1 MDANARS
8 ETRSSCVSKN
18 NDAMLSLSLTKQLN
32 NFLLDVSFEVN
43 REILVLFGPSGAGKT
58 TTLQC
63 IAGLQTPDSGEIRFD
78 EEVIFEAK
86 GGRPRCHVPV
96 HRRRVGYVFQEYALF
111 PHMTVR
117 QNIAYGARRLS
128 DAKRQVDEMLQR
140 MRLEGLGDRY
150 PQELSGGQQQRV
162 AIARALM
169 IQPRVL
175 LLDEPFSALD
185 GAVREQLRQDILRTQ
200 REMGLSIVYVTH
212 SLEDA
217 FGMGHRLAVINEGR
231 LEQIGGISEVF
242 HHPWTPHV
250 ARILGTTNVFEGK
263 VERTTPEAT
272 FITWRGVTLE
282 VLPQPLRESERVMF
296 YIRPED
302 VKILYPDR
310 PLSETIRHNILTG
323 IVVRHVPH
331 GAMNTLFFKS
341 PALDNQ
347 REYDLEVRYPNRA
360 YQSLSLKPGSQIRV
374 ALRKDAIHVLPST
387 SDNRV

>member
-1 MDANARS
+1 
-8 ETRSSCVSKN
+8 
-18 NDAMLSLSLTKQLN
+18 MLSLSIVKQLTD
-32 NFLLDVSFEVN
+32 FTLDVSFEVN

-63 IAGLQTPDSGEIRFD
+63 IAGLQTPDSGMIRFD
-78 EEVIFEAK
+78 GEVIFEAQ
-86 GGRPRCHVPV
+86 GGRTRCNVPV

-117 QNIAYGARRLS
+117 QNIVYGARRLPN
-128 DAKRQVDEMLQR
+128 AQQRVEEMLKR

-185 GAVREQLRQDILRTQ
+185 GAVREQLREDILRTQ
-200 REMGLSIVYVTH
+200 QEMKLSIVYVTH

-217 FGMGHRLAVINEGR
+217 FSMGHRLAVINEGR
-231 LEQIGGISEVF
+231 LEQIGGIHEVF
-242 HHPWTPHV
+242 HHPWTPDV
-250 ARILGTTNVFEGK
+250 ARILGTTNVFEGR
-263 VERTTPEAT
+263 VERTTAEAT
-272 FITWRGVTLE
+272 FIAWRGVTLE
-282 VLPQPLRESERVMF
+282 VLPQPLRESARVMF

-310 PLSETIRHNILTG
+310 PLSEAVRHNILQG
-323 IVVRHVPH
+323 VVVRNVPH
-331 GAMNTLFFKS
+331 GTMHTLFFKS
-341 PALDNQ
+341 PDLTGE

-360 YQSLSLKPGSQIRV
+360 YQSLSLQVGSRIQV

-387 SDNRV
+387 GENRV

>member
-1 MDANARS
+1 
-8 ETRSSCVSKN
+8 
-18 NDAMLSLSLTKQLN
+18 MLSLSIIKQLN
-32 NFLLDVSFEVN
+32 DFTLDVSFEVN

-58 TTLQC
+58 MTLQC
-63 IAGLQTPDSGEIRFD
+63 IAGLQTPDSGVIRFD
-78 EEVIFEAK
+78 GEVIFEAQD
-86 GGRPRCHVPV
+86 GRMRCNVPV

-111 PHMTVR
+111 PHLTVR
-117 QNIAYGARRLS
+117 QNIAYGARRQPN
-128 DAKRQVDEMLQR
+128 AQRRVGEMLQR
-140 MRLEGLGDRY
+140 MRLEGFGDRY

-169 IQPRVL
+169 IHPRVL

-185 GAVREQLRQDILRTQ
+185 GAVREQLQRDILRTQ

-217 FGMGHRLAVINEGR
+217 FGVGHRLAIINEGR
-231 LEQIGGISEVF
+231 LEQIGGINEVF
-242 HHPWTPHV
+242 YHPWTPEV
-250 ARILGTTNVFEGK
+250 ARILGTTNIFEGT
-263 VERTTPEAT
+263 VDRTTPEAT
-272 FITWRGVTLE
+272 FIAWRGVTLE
-282 VLPQPLRESERVMF
+282 APPQPLRASERVTF

-323 IVVRHVPH
+323 IVIRNTPH

-341 PALDNQ
+341 PDLDNQ

-360 YQSLSLKPGSQIRV
+360 YQTLSLRPGSRIQV

>member
-1 MDANARS
+1 
-8 ETRSSCVSKN
+8 
-18 NDAMLSLSLTKQLN
+18 MLSLSITKQLN
-32 NFLLDVSFEVN
+32 DFTLDVSFAVN

-63 IAGLQTPDSGEIRFD
+63 IAGLQTPDSGVIRFD
-78 EEVIFEAK
+78 GEVIFEAK
-86 GGRPRCHVPV
+86 DGRLRCNVPV

-117 QNIAYGARRLS
+117 QNIAYGARRLPNV
-128 DAKRQVDEMLQR
+128 KQQVEEMLRR

-185 GAVREQLRQDILRTQ
+185 GAVREQLCEDIRRTQ

-217 FGMGHRLAVINEGR
+217 FSIGHRLAVINEGH
-231 LEQIGGISEVF
+231 LEQIGDMSEVF
-242 HHPWTPHV
+242 HHPWTPEV
-250 ARILGTTNVFEGK
+250 ARILGTTNVFEGR
-263 VERTTPEAT
+263 VERTTAEAT
-272 FITWRGVTLE
+272 FIAWRGVTLE
-282 VLPQPLRESERVMF
+282 VLPQPLHPTARVMF
-296 YIRPED
+296 YICPED
-302 VKILYPDR
+302 VKIIYPDR
-310 PLSETIRHNILTG
+310 PLSEAVRHNILHG
-323 IVVRHVPH
+323 VVVRNIPH

-341 PALDNQ
+341 PDLVGE

-360 YQSLSLKPGSQIRV
+360 YQTLSLTVGSPIQV
-374 ALRKDAIHVLPST
+374 ALRKDAIHLLPTT
-387 SDNRV
+387 SDERVS